1 MHQRVSAL
9 ATANSSNDGHKPYP
23 FITSLI
29 SFHHNSHRL
38 IHWFTHL
45 LSLSPSQTIAFEQLG
60 PKNQMIITA
69 NPTNIEHMLKTN
81 FRNYP
86 KGTPFTDV
94 LGDFLGMGI
103 FNVDGE
109 LWSTQRK
116 LASHEFS
123 TKSLREFAVNVLEEE
138 IITRLIPLLDMFSK
152 NNEVLDMQDVLRRRV
167 SALATANSSNDGHKP
182 YPFITSLISFHHNS
196 HRLIHWFTHL
206 LSLSPSQTIAFE
218 QLGPKNQMIITA
230 NPTNIE
236 HMLKTNFRNY
246 PKGTPFTDV
255 LGDFLGMG
263 IFNVDGELWSTQRKL
278 ASHEFSTKSLREF
291 AVNVLEEEIITRLI
305 PLLDMFSKNNEVLD
319 MQDVLRRLAFD
330 TICKI
335 SLGWDPCFLDFT
347 RSVSPL
353 AAAFDVAAEATAMR
367 GKVAAKWIWKV
378 KKLLNVGSERKLKE
392 AVGVIHFAVND
403 IIRKRRENMDGSES
417 QKDLLSRLYP
427 PVVWD
432 SKHAA
437 ENDVLPDGTP
447 VYKGNRVMYFP
458 YGMGRMEQLWG
469 KDCLEFRPDRW
480 FSELGVFKMENP
492 YKFAVFQAGPR
503 VCLGKEMAFMQMKY
517 VVASVLRRFELVP
530 VSLDQPVF
538 VPLLTAH
545 MDGGLKV
552 RVRKRRE

>member
-1 MHQRVSAL
+1 
-9 ATANSSNDGHKPYP
+9 
-23 FITSLI
+23 
-29 SFHHNSHRL
+29 
-38 IHWFTHL
+38 
-45 LSLSPSQTIAFEQLG
+45 
-60 PKNQMIITA
+60 MIITA
-69 NPTNIEHMLKTN
+69 NPTNVEHMLKTN
-81 FRNYP
+81 FQNYP
-86 KGTPFTDV
+86 KGAPFTDV

-123 TKSLREFAVNVLEEE
+123 MKSLREFVVNVLEEE
-138 IITRLIPLLDMFSK
+138 ITTRLIPLLD
-152 NNEVLDMQDVLRRRV
+152 
-167 SALATANSSNDGHKP
+167 
-182 YPFITSLISFHHNS
+182 I
-196 HRLIHWFTHL
+196 
-206 LSLSPSQTIAFE
+206 
-218 QLGPKNQMIITA
+218 
-230 NPTNIE
+230 
-236 HMLKTNFRNY
+236 
-246 PKGTPFTDV
+246 
-255 LGDFLGMG
+255 
-263 IFNVDGELWSTQRKL
+263 
-278 ASHEFSTKSLREF
+278 
-291 AVNVLEEEIITRLI
+291 
-305 PLLDMFSKNNEVLD
+305 FSKNNEVLD

-347 RSVSPL
+347 RSTVSPL
-353 AAAFDVAAEATAMR
+353 AAAFDVAAEATAVR
-367 GKVAAKWIWKV
+367 GKAAANKWVWKV

-417 QKDLLSRLYP
+417 ERDLLSRFISAGHDDELVRDMVISFLMAGRDTTSAAMTWLFWLLTWHPTIEKDLLNEITSMIKEYDHLSLSFDDLKEMDYLKACLCETMRLYP

-458 YGMGRMEQLWG
+458 YGMGRMENLWG

-480 FSELGVFKMENP
+480 FSESGVFKMENP
-492 YKFAVFQAGPR
+492 YKFSVFQAGPR

-552 RVRKRRE
+552 RVRKRSE